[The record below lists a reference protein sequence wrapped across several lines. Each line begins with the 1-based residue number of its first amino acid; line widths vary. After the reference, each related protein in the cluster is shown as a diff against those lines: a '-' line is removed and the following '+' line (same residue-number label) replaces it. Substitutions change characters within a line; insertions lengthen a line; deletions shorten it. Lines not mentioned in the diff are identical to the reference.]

1 MTKPPTASPSPRTL
15 EELSQTPE
23 GRRALAFSMAAPIR
37 GAGPR
42 VTPAPV
48 AAPPPEEV
56 ERAAE
61 DEGEGGP

>member
-1 MTKPPTASPSPRTL
+1 MTKPPTASPSPRTP

-42 VTPAPV
+42 VTPAL
-48 AAPPPEEV
+48 APPEEV
-56 ERAAE
+56 ERAPE